1 MPPMKIQIIQKDT
14 INKKFQAKGKY
25 VSEMKPRVKP
35 VCRITYVEPPSDQ
48 SKEENAIIYKS
59 HRPMR

>member
-48 SKEENAIIYKS
+48 AKRKMQLFI
-59 HRPMR
+59 RFTGP